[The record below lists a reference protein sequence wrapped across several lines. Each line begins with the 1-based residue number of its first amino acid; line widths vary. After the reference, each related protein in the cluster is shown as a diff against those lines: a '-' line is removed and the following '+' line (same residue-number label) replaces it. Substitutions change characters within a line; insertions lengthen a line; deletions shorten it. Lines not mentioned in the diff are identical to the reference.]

1 MKKKFGVKGHT
12 IPWRKRTKGVA
23 LNWTK
28 GMRNSKECWASIQQL
43 HWDLWLRKDPKNRSF
58 SFAFFPNSSFS
69 FFFLSLFLFS
79 GSKNLI
85 VVPRGKWR
93 KPNWIQISFSVRLC
107 RGRCLTHPRSEMT
120 SPRKAVKWLNY
131 YSKCTHY
138 KQISSIL

>member
-43 HWDLWLRKDPKNRSF
+43 HWDLWLRKDPKNRSLF
-58 SFAFFPNSSFS
+58 CFLPKI
-69 FFFLSLFLFS
+69 FFFFFFSLPFSLFWFKKFDCCPSWKMEKAQLNS
-79 GSKNLI
+79 NI
-85 VVPRGKWR
+85 VQRSSLSR
-93 KPNWIQISFSVRLC
+93 TLS
-107 RGRCLTHPRSEMT
+107 LTHPRSEMT